1 MDKLVIVG
9 GAKLS
14 GEIVVS
20 GAKNAALPILCA
32 SLLTADD
39 VHLEN
44 VPNLQDVRTMLKLL
58 NQMGLRSESA
68 DGKVWLNASKVDNLV
83 APYEMVKTMRA
94 SILVLGPLLARF
106 GEAKVSL
113 PGGCAIGA
121 RPVDLHIK
129 GLEAMGAAITIDSGY
144 IHASAKKLRG
154 ARIFMETV
162 TVTGTE
168 NLMM

>member
-58 NQMGLRSESA
+58 NQMGVRSESA
-68 DGKVWLNASKVDNLV
+68 DGLAERIE
-83 APYEMVKTMRA
+83 ARQPRRA
-94 SILVLGPLLARF
+94 V
-106 GEAKVSL
+106 
-113 PGGCAIGA
+113 
-121 RPVDLHIK
+121 
-129 GLEAMGAAITIDSGY
+129 
-144 IHASAKKLRG
+144 
-154 ARIFMETV
+154 
-162 TVTGTE
+162 
-168 NLMM
+168 

>member
-58 NQMGLRSESA
+58 NQMGLRSEST
-68 DGKVWLNASKVDNLV
+68 DGRVWLNASKLDNLV
-83 APYEMVKTMRA
+83 APIACR
-94 SILVLGPLLARF
+94 PLM
-106 GEAKVSL
+106 
-113 PGGCAIGA
+113 C
-121 RPVDLHIK
+121 
-129 GLEAMGAAITIDSGY
+129 
-144 IHASAKKLRG
+144 
-154 ARIFMETV
+154 
-162 TVTGTE
+162 
-168 NLMM
+168 